1 MKTGLIVEGGGMK
14 CAYSAGVLDIFL
26 DENINFD
33 YCIGVS
39 AGAANCASFLAGQRE
54 RNMRYYVQHVKDP
67 NYISLRSLLKTGS
80 LFGLQ
85 YIYGDMTNEGGIDP
99 LDYDA
104 YHNNPTE
111 TYMPATDASTGKP
124 DYFNKNDIERNHYQ
138 PIMAT
143 CALPVACRPI
153 TYQGHVYYDG
163 GVSDSIPVQHALDHG
178 CDRLVVILSKPKGFR
193 MEPQGGKAAYTLA
206 LKRKYPKIVE
216 ALNHRHEMY
225 NRQMELLESLEAQGK
240 AMVFRPSGDIQIGT
254 YTTDPAV
261 MKQLYENG
269 LDDAEKEMKE
279 LKDFLYG
286 KKNG

>member
-26 DENINFD
+26 DEQLQFD

-54 RNMRYYVQHVKDP
+54 RNMRYYTQHVTDP
-67 NYISLRSLLKTGS
+67 NYISVHSLLKTGS

-85 YIYGDMTNEGGIDP
+85 YIYGDLSNEGGLDP

-111 TYMPATDASTGKP
+111 AYIAATDVVTGETH
-124 DYFNKNDIERNHYQ
+124 YFNKNELHRNEYQ
-138 PIMAT
+138 PIMAS

-153 TYQGHVYYDG
+153 TYEGHTYYDG
-163 GVSDSIPVQHALDHG
+163 GVSDSIPITHALEHG
-178 CDRLVVILSKPKGFR
+178 CDRIIVIFSKPRGFR
-193 MEPQGGKAAYTLA
+193 MTPESHRPAYTLA
-206 LKRKYPKIVE
+206 LRHKYPRVVK
-216 ALNHRHEMY
+216 ALNHRHEVY
-225 NRQMELLESLEAQGK
+225 NREMDLVDKLEKEGRV
-240 AMVFRPSGDIQIGT
+240 MTFCPSSEIKIGT

-261 MKQLYENG
+261 MQQLYDNG
-269 LDDAEKEMKE
+269 LEDATQHISEI
-279 LKDFLYG
+279 KDFLYG
-286 KKNG
+286 K

>member
-26 DENINFD
+26 DEQLRFD

-67 NYISLRSLLKTGS
+67 NYISLRSLIKTGS

-111 TYMPATDASTGKP
+111 TYMPATDAATGKP
-124 DYFNKNDIERNHYQ
+124 VYFNKNDIERNKYQ

-153 TYQGHVYYDG
+153 SYQGHIYYDG
-163 GVSDSIPVQHALDHG
+163 GVSDSIPVEHALGHG
-178 CDRLVVILSKPKGFR
+178 CDRLVVILSKPVGFR
-193 MEPQGGKAAYTLA
+193 MKPQGGKAAYTLA
-206 LKRKYPKIVE
+206 LKRKYPRIVE

-225 NRQMELLESLEAQGK
+225 NRQMERLEALESQGK
-240 AMVFRPSGDIQIGT
+240 AVVFRPSSEIHIGT

-261 MKQLYENG
+261 MMQLYENG
-269 LDDAEKEMKE
+269 VDDAKKEMKE
-279 LKDFLYG
+279 LKDFLNG
-286 KKNG
+286 K